1 MADIFIS
8 YGREDRDHADRVAA
22 VLERQGWSVWW
33 DRKVLGGD
41 TFERTIERAMDD
53 ARCIIVLWSASSVE
67 SGWVKDEA
75 AEGARRK
82 ILVPVLI
89 GDVEIPLGFR
99 QIHAVA
105 LDASGDVD
113 SPACIDLVASVE
125 QVLRRSPP
133 GSARLATED
142 TPSAQESPVAD
153 QRSPHPDGG
162 QPARGSGSVPRSYL
176 YGAVALALAFATIVI
191 WDRLKTPRGE
201 HTNEASLTSAQSAA
215 TAAPIPDAATGASA
229 PAPNPGVLDP
239 GSSPVEASTAGA
251 TSSGI
256 VVSGKGEQLYYVFD
270 AAGAQ
275 ELSHNFTNTPADL
288 FPGDYVA
295 VLNRRSKTRPRDPG
309 RRIVLESGRVTV
321 SGTGGTLFYVH
332 DTTGKTELAYGF
344 TKASVEIFPGDYR
357 VTLNGVSVP
366 ATVQPGRDTTIAAGR
381 LMAPGSGS
389 TLYYV
394 YDAAGTKQLTYTFT
408 NSDVEAASRRVPGRA
423 EQDAPGD
430 TRDGRTKKCRGSMT
444 LRRHHRGRR
453 GIRARR
459 RDLRADVAV
468 VGAVGRRTAEPVAG
482 RTPPAPGPPR
492 KAPRGRLR
500 RAPDRGTLQC
510 PFT

>member
-41 TFERTIERAMDD
+41 TFGRTIERAMDD

-75 AEGARRK
+75 AEGARRNV
-82 ILVPVLI
+82 LVPVLI

-133 GSARLATED
+133 GSARLASVGA
-142 TPSAQESPVAD
+142 PPARESSVAD
-153 QRSPHPDGG
+153 QRSPHPGG
-162 QPARGSGSVPRSYL
+162 GRPARGSGTVPRSYL
-176 YGAVALALAFATIVI
+176 YGAVALALAFATVVI

-201 HTNEASLTSAQSAA
+201 HTNEASLTSGQSAA
-215 TAAPIPDAATGASA
+215 TAAPVPQAATGASA
-229 PAPNPGVLDP
+229 PTPNPAPDP
-239 GSSPVEASTAGA
+239 GSSPVESGTADA
-251 TSSGI
+251 TQSGI

-275 ELSHNFTNTPADL
+275 ELSYKFTNTPTDL

-295 VLNRRSKTRPRDPG
+295 VLNRVRRPVRVTHG
-309 RRIVLESGRVTV
+309 RRLVLESGRVTV

-332 DTTGKTELAYGF
+332 DTTGKTELGYKF
-344 TKASVEIFPGDYR
+344 TNASIEIFPGDYR
-357 VTLNGVSVP
+357 VTLNGISVP

-408 NSDVEAASRRVPGRA
+408 NREVELLPG
-423 EQDAPGD
+423 EYQVELN
-430 TRDGRTKKCRGSMT
+430 K
-444 LRRHHRGRR
+444 
-453 GIRARR
+453 
-459 RDLRADVAV
+459 V
-468 VGAVGRRTAEPVAG
+468 
-482 RTPPAPGPPR
+482 
-492 KAPRGRLR
+492 R
-500 RAPDRGTLQC
+500 RAVRVTAGQKSVVDR
-510 PFT
+510 